1 MAVALVDS
9 SAIIAYLVADDA
21 LHDSAVE
28 AIESALRSGR
38 SLAMSAVTWS
48 ETLHGALLGHF
59 PEGVLREFADD
70 FGIETLAVDAA
81 VAEQA
86 AALQRAYR
94 DSGKKRPRPTLRTP
108 DALILAAA
116 VIEAD
121 IDTVVAGDRK
131 WRNVP
136 GVEATIVLLK
146 EGRAG
151 A

>member
-59 PEGVLREFADD
+59 PEEALREFADD
-70 FGIETLAVDAA
+70 FGIEILIVDAA

-94 DSGKKRPRPTLRTP
+94 DSSRTRPRPKLRTP

-116 VIEAD
+116 MIDAD
-121 IDTVVAGDRK
+121 IDTVVAGDGK
-131 WRNVP
+131 WSNVP
-136 GVEATIVLLK
+136 GVDAAIVLL
-146 EGRAG
+146 EEHESGS
-151 A
+151 